1 MEKLLSELVKRLTS
15 GEGENLRSVVLYG
28 SAASGEFLPGHSD
41 LNILCL
47 LRKIDAKNLAALRPA
62 FQWWAKKG
70 HPAPLLFTLEELER
84 AADIYAIELL
94 EIKANR
100 RVLYGEDAFESL
112 QVPLDLHRMQVE
124 RELRHN
130 LIRLREG
137 YVLVA
142 NDRKNTLA
150 LMLRSA
156 STFALLFRH
165 SLIALG
171 EKASLT
177 KHEAVT
183 RLAAL
188 LGFDATSF
196 QALFE
201 VRQGGRE
208 KKQIDV
214 PLVFNAYLE
223 AVTRAVEAM
232 DRRFAE
238 AGHLKPSS

>member
-1 MEKLLSELVKRLTS
+1 MEKLLTELVIRLKA

-28 SAASGEFLPGHSD
+28 SAASGEFRPGHSD

-47 LRKIDAKNLAALRPA
+47 LRKISADHLSALQRA
-62 FQWWAKKG
+62 FRWWMKKR

-84 AADIYAIELL
+84 AADIHAIELL

-100 RVLYGEDAFESL
+100 LVLYGEDVFESL
-112 QVPLDLHRMQVE
+112 PVPLNLHRMQVE

-142 NDRKNTLA
+142 NHRKSTLA
-150 LMLRSA
+150 LMLRSS

-171 EKASLT
+171 EEAPPA

-188 LGFDATSF
+188 LGFDPSSF
-196 QALFE
+196 QSLWE
-201 VRQGGRE
+201 VRQGRRA

-214 PLVFNAYLE
+214 PVVFKAYLE
-223 AVTRAVEAM
+223 AVTRAVEEM
-232 DRRFAE
+232 DRRLAD
-238 AGHLKPSS
+238 AGPFRPSS